1 MCPGQNSLLQQR
13 TRRQR
18 KAASA
23 RTDMAGVRNKTSRDT
38 SMSEQHE
45 RLRPDDWLAALP
57 HLKKAGGEHHGPCP
71 VCGGTDRFRVNDKG
85 AFCRKGC
92 LFEDL
97 QKAVFGDSE
106 PTQPSEK
113 RYRHYKC
120 EAPDGKTAVHVRLDT
135 AGRPKRV
142 WWEEKPPAPYAF
154 KTDNF
159 LYFPP
164 SADREGTVAII
175 CEGEKDADAVASA
188 LPDHRVI
195 GTVTGAATAPTP
207 HTLAW
212 GLNGAVTVILWPDA
226 DDPGMAHMRQV
237 AQRLPHDSETLW
249 ANTEGLLDGQ
259 GAADCTPAGR
269 RRRVREAAGQP
280 DEQEAVDIDR
290 PRMAPLSTW
299 KDEPEP
305 APVLWRDADG
315 QHADAVLSVGEVAL
329 LSGEGGLGKSYV
341 TLALAVAGALA
352 ADLGKDYG
360 AACGLRVMPGPV
372 ALVSYEDS
380 PARIYGRLGR
390 MGQTAAAERIHSLPN
405 PPPLW
410 TADSGASR
418 QAEWWNDLWQYVR
431 GVGARL
437 VIVDPASAALADA
450 DVSQTGPVR
459 KFLRALMH
467 EARQAECGVLV
478 VSHSTKAARN
488 ALRRGDDPGAG
499 VVAGSAAWYDGARG
513 VLSLEEAPNNPD
525 ARILECVKA
534 NYGRKGWGA
543 LLSEQVT
550 DSGTFAGLELG
561 SDANRFERMKD
572 WRGRADSNV
581 SDADFAPVTENGL
594 NPYEQ

>member
-1 MCPGQNSLLQQR
+1 
-13 TRRQR
+13 
-18 KAASA
+18 
-23 RTDMAGVRNKTSRDT
+23 MA
-38 SMSEQHE
+38 EPHE

-57 HLKKAGGEHHGPCP
+57 DLKKAGNEHHGPCP
-71 VCGGTDRFRVNDKG
+71 ACGGTDRFRVNDKG

-92 LFEDL
+92 SFEDL
-97 QKAVFGDSE
+97 RRAVFGDVGP
-106 PTQPSEK
+106 PTQNADK
-113 RYRHYKC
+113 RYTHYRC
-120 EAPDGKTAVHVRLDT
+120 EAPDGSTAVHVRLDVP
-135 AGRPKRV
+135 GRPKQV
-142 WWEEKPPAPYAF
+142 WWENKPPQPYAF
-154 KTDNF
+154 RTGNF

-164 SADREGTVAII
+164 GTDRKGAVAVI
-175 CEGEKDADAVASA
+175 CEGEKDADAVAAA

-207 HTLAW
+207 HALAW
-212 GLNGAVTVILWPDA
+212 GLSGAERVILWPDA
-226 DDPGMAHMRQV
+226 DDPGLTHMRQV
-237 AQRLPHDSETLW
+237 AQRLPHDPDVLW
-249 ANTEGLLDGQ
+249 ANTEGLSDGQ
-259 GAADCTPAGR
+259 GAADCTADDR
-269 RRRVREAAGQP
+269 RRRVHEAAGQTV
-280 DEQEAVDIDR
+280 EQEPADVDR

-315 QHADAVLSVGEVAL
+315 RHADAVLSVGEVAL

-352 ADLGKDYG
+352 ADLETDYG
-360 AACGLRVMPGPV
+360 TACGLRVMPGPV

-390 MGQTAAAERIHSLPN
+390 MGQTAAAERIHSLPD

-410 TADSGASR
+410 TADSGSSR
-418 QAEWWNDLWQYVR
+418 QADWWDDLWQYVR
-431 GVGARL
+431 GIGARL

-467 EARQAECGVLV
+467 EARQAQCGVLV
-478 VSHSTKAARN
+478 VSHNTKAARN

-513 VLSLEEAPNNPD
+513 VLSLEELPDNPG

-534 NYGRKGWGA
+534 NYGGKGWGTI
-543 LLSEQVT
+543 LNERTT
-550 DSGTFAGLELG
+550 DNGAFAGLALG
-561 SDANRFERMKD
+561 SDANRLRHVKD
-572 WRGRADSNV
+572 WRGQANGSAHDV
-581 SDADFAPVTENGL
+581 DFEPVTRDGF
-594 NPYEQ
+594 NPYER

>member
-1 MCPGQNSLLQQR
+1 
-13 TRRQR
+13 
-18 KAASA
+18 
-23 RTDMAGVRNKTSRDT
+23 
-38 SMSEQHE
+38 MSEQHK
-45 RLRPDDWLAALP
+45 RLQSEDWLAALP
-57 HLKKAGGEHHGPCP
+57 DLKKAGNEYHGPCP
-71 VCGGTDRFRVNDKG
+71 VCGGTDRFRVNNRG

-92 LFEDL
+92 SFQDL
-97 QKAVFGDSE
+97 KETVFGE
-106 PTQPSEK
+106 PSPPVQPADKRYK
-113 RYRHYKC
+113 RYRC
-120 EAPDGKTAVHVRLDT
+120 ESPDGNTAVHVRLDT
-135 AGRPKRV
+135 SGRPKRV
-142 WWEEKPPAPYAF
+142 WWEEKPHEPYVF
-154 KTDNF
+154 KTENF

-164 SADREGTVAII
+164 DADRDGPVAII
-175 CEGEKDADAVASA
+175 CEGEKDADTVASA

-195 GTVTGAATAPTP
+195 GTVTGAAAAPAP
-207 HTLAW
+207 RTLAW
-212 GLNGAVTVILWPDA
+212 GLSGAERVILWPDA

-237 AQRLPHDSETLW
+237 AQRLPDDSEALW
-249 ANTEGLLDGQ
+249 ANTEGLSDGQ
-259 GAADCTPAGR
+259 GAADCTLDDR
-269 RRRVREAAGQP
+269 RRRVREAAGRTVA
-280 DEQEAVDIDR
+280 QEAENINW

-315 QHADAVLSVGEVAL
+315 QHTDAVLSVGEVAL

-352 ADLGKDYG
+352 ADLKQGYG
-360 AACGLRVMPGPV
+360 AACGLRVMSGPV

-380 PARIYGRLGR
+380 PARIYGRMGR

-410 TADSGASR
+410 TADSSASR
-418 QAEWWNDLWQYVR
+418 QADWWNDFWQYVC
-431 GVGARL
+431 GIGARL

-467 EARQAECGVLV
+467 EARQAQCGVLV

-513 VLSLEEAPNNPD
+513 VLSLEELPNNPG

-534 NYGRKGWGA
+534 NYGRKGWGTI
-543 LLSEQVT
+543 LNERVT
-550 DSGTFAGLELG
+550 DSGAFAGLELG
-561 SDANRFERMKD
+561 SDANRLERVKD
-572 WRGRADSNV
+572 WRGQANGRV
-581 SDADFAPVTENGL
+581 SDVDFAPVTRDGF

>member
-1 MCPGQNSLLQQR
+1 MTATPPKPQRSVTSTTRAKRRMATPRSMFGWTPAAGQSGSGGKRNRPNPMSSKPGTFCIFHQ
-13 TRRQR
+13 
-18 KAASA
+18 
-23 RTDMAGVRNKTSRDT
+23 
-38 SMSEQHE
+38 
-45 RLRPDDWLAALP
+45 ALIA
-57 HLKKAGGEHHGPCP
+57 K
-71 VCGGTDRFRVNDKG
+71 
-85 AFCRKGC
+85 
-92 LFEDL
+92 
-97 QKAVFGDSE
+97 
-106 PTQPSEK
+106 
-113 RYRHYKC
+113 
-120 EAPDGKTAVHVRLDT
+120 
-135 AGRPKRV
+135 
-142 WWEEKPPAPYAF
+142 
-154 KTDNF
+154 
-159 LYFPP
+159 
-164 SADREGTVAII
+164 GTVAII

-212 GLNGAVTVILWPDA
+212 GLNGAATVILWPDA
-226 DDPGMAHMRQV
+226 DDPGLAHMRQV

-249 ANTEGLLDGQ
+249 ASTEGLVDGQ
-259 GAADCTPAGR
+259 GAADCTQADR
-269 RRRVREAAGQP
+269 QRRVREAAGRTG
-280 DEQEAVDIDR
+280 EQQAVDIDR

-315 QHADAVLSVGEVAL
+315 QHADTVLSVGEVAL

-341 TLALAVAGALA
+341 TLALAIAGALA

-418 QAEWWNDLWQYVR
+418 QADWWSDLWQYVR
-431 GVGARL
+431 AVGARL

-513 VLSLEEAPNNPD
+513 VLSLEEAPNNPG

-534 NYGRKGWGA
+534 NYGRKGWGTI
-543 LLSEQVT
+543 LNERVT
-550 DSGTFAGLELG
+550 DSGAFAGLELG
-561 SDANRFERMKD
+561 SDANRFERVKD
-572 WRGRADSNV
+572 WRGRASGETA
-581 SDADFAPVTENGL
+581 DADFAPVIQNGF

>member
-1 MCPGQNSLLQQR
+1 
-13 TRRQR
+13 
-18 KAASA
+18 
-23 RTDMAGVRNKTSRDT
+23 MA
-38 SMSEQHE
+38 EQHE

-57 HLKKAGGEHHGPCP
+57 DLKKTGGEHHGPCP
-71 VCGGTDRFRVNDKG
+71 ACGGTDRFRVNDKG

-92 LFEDL
+92 SFQEL
-97 QKAVFGDSE
+97 QKAVFGDSSL
-106 PTQPSEK
+106 PAQTTEK
-113 RYRHYKC
+113 RYKHYKC
-120 EAPDGKTAVHVRLDT
+120 EAPDGNAAVHIRLDT
-135 AGRPKRV
+135 PGKPKRV
-142 WWEEKPPAPYAF
+142 WWEEKPPQPYAF
-154 KTDNF
+154 RTENF
-159 LYFPP
+159 LYFP
-164 SADREGTVAII
+164 SDADRQGLFAII

-195 GTVTGAATAPTP
+195 GTVTGAAAAPAP

-212 GLNGAVTVILWPDA
+212 GLSGTERVVLWPDA
-226 DDPGMAHMRQV
+226 DAPGLAHMRQV
-237 AQRLPHDSETLW
+237 AQGLPHDSKALW
-249 ANTEGLLDGQ
+249 ANTEGLSDGQ
-259 GAADCTPAGR
+259 GAADCTPDDR
-269 RRRVREAAGQP
+269 RRRVREAVQQAV
-280 DEQEAVDIDR
+280 EQEAVDVDR

-305 APVLWRDADG
+305 EPVLWRDADS
-315 QHADAVLSVGEVAL
+315 QHADAVLSVGEVTL

-352 ADLGKDYG
+352 ADLKQGYG
-360 AACGLRVMPGPV
+360 AACGLRVMSGPV

-380 PARIYGRLGR
+380 PARIYGRLRR
-390 MGQTAAAERIHSLPN
+390 MGQTAAAKRIHSLPN

-418 QAEWWNDLWQYVR
+418 QADWWSDLWQYVC
-431 GVGARL
+431 GIGARL

-467 EARQAECGVLV
+467 EARQAQCGVLV

-513 VLSLEEAPNNPD
+513 VLSLEELPNNPG

-534 NYGRKGWGA
+534 NYGRKGWGTI
-543 LLSEQVT
+543 LNEHVT
-550 DSGTFAGLELG
+550 DSGAFAGLELR
-561 SDANRFERMKD
+561 SDANRLERVKD
-572 WRGRADSNV
+572 RRGQANGRV
-581 SDADFAPVTENGL
+581 SDTDFAPVTWDGF

>member
-1 MCPGQNSLLQQR
+1 
-13 TRRQR
+13 
-18 KAASA
+18 
-23 RTDMAGVRNKTSRDT
+23 MA
-38 SMSEQHE
+38 EPHE

-57 HLKKAGGEHHGPCP
+57 DLKKVGGEHHGPCP
-71 VCGGTDRFRVNDKG
+71 ACGGTDRFRVNDKG
-85 AFCRKGC
+85 AFCRKEC
-92 LFEDL
+92 SFEDL
-97 QKAVFGDSE
+97 RRAVFGDVS
-106 PTQPSEK
+106 PPAQAAGK
-113 RYRHYKC
+113 RRTHYPC
-120 EAPDGKTAVHVRLDT
+120 EAPDGSTAVHVRLDVP
-135 AGRPKRV
+135 GRPKQV
-142 WWEEKPPAPYAF
+142 WWEDKPPQPYAF
-154 KTDNF
+154 RTGNF

-164 SADREGTVAII
+164 GADRKGPVAIV

-188 LPDHRVI
+188 LPDRRVI

-207 HTLAW
+207 HALAW
-212 GLNGAVTVILWPDA
+212 GLSGTERVILWPDA
-226 DDPGMAHMRQV
+226 DDPGLAHMRQV
-237 AQRLPHDSETLW
+237 AQRLPHGPDVQW
-249 ANTEGLLDGQ
+249 ANTEGLSDGQ
-259 GAADCTPAGR
+259 GAADCTPDDR
-269 RRRVREAAGQP
+269 RQRVREAIQQAV
-280 DEQEAVDIDR
+280 EQEPADIDR

-315 QHADAVLSVGEVAL
+315 RHADAVLSVGEVAL

-352 ADLGKDYG
+352 ADLETDYG
-360 AACGLRVMPGPV
+360 TACGLRVMPGPV

-390 MGQTAAAERIHSLPN
+390 MGQTAAAERIHSLPD

-410 TADSGASR
+410 TADSGSSR
-418 QAEWWNDLWQYVR
+418 QADWWDDLWQYVR
-431 GVGARL
+431 GIGARL

-467 EARQAECGVLV
+467 EARQAQCGVLV

-513 VLSLEEAPNNPD
+513 VLSLEELPNNPG

-534 NYGRKGWGA
+534 NYGGKGWGTI
-543 LLSEQVT
+543 LNECTT
-550 DSGTFAGLELG
+550 DNGAFAGLALG
-561 SDANRFERMKD
+561 SDANRLEHVKD
-572 WRGRADSNV
+572 WRGQANGRAHDV
-581 SDADFAPVTENGL
+581 DFEPVTRYGF
-594 NPYEQ
+594 NPYEE

>member
-1 MCPGQNSLLQQR
+1 MSKQQ
-13 TRRQR
+13 
-18 KAASA
+18 
-23 RTDMAGVRNKTSRDT
+23 
-38 SMSEQHE
+38 EQ
-45 RLRPDDWLAALP
+45 LRPDDWLAALP
-57 HLKKAGGEHHGPCP
+57 HLKKAGNEHHGPCP

-92 LFEDL
+92 SFQDL
-97 QKAVFGDSE
+97 QKAVFGDFS
-106 PTQPSEK
+106 PPAQTAEK
-113 RYRHYKC
+113 RYEYCKC

-135 AGRPKRV
+135 PGRPKRV
-142 WWEEKPPAPYAF
+142 WWEEKPPAPYTF
-154 KTDNF
+154 KTENF

-195 GTVTGAATAPTP
+195 GTVTGAAAQPAS

-212 GLNGAVTVILWPDA
+212 GLNDTERVILWPDA
-226 DDPGMAHMRQV
+226 DDPGLAHMRQV
-237 AQRLPHDSETLW
+237 ARRLPHDSEVLW
-249 ANTEGLLDGQ
+249 ANMNGLSDGQ
-259 GAADCTPAGR
+259 GAADCTPDDR
-269 RRRVREAAGQP
+269 RRRVREAAQQAV
-280 DEQEAVDIDR
+280 EQEAVDVDR

-352 ADLGKDYG
+352 ADLKQGYG

-390 MGQTAAAERIHSLPN
+390 MGQTAAAEGIHALPN

-418 QAEWWNDLWQYVR
+418 QADWWSDLWQYVC
-431 GVGARL
+431 GIGARL

-467 EARQAECGVLV
+467 EARQAKCGVLV
-478 VSHSTKAARN
+478 VSHNTKAARN

-543 LLSEQVT
+543 LLNERVT
-550 DSGTFAGLELG
+550 DGGAFAGLELG
-561 SDANRFERMKD
+561 SDANCLERVKD
-572 WRGRADSNV
+572 WRGRASGGTSGAD
-581 SDADFAPVTENGL
+581 DADFPTVSQNGF

>member
-1 MCPGQNSLLQQR
+1 
-13 TRRQR
+13 
-18 KAASA
+18 
-23 RTDMAGVRNKTSRDT
+23 MA
-38 SMSEQHE
+38 EPHE

-57 HLKKAGGEHHGPCP
+57 DLKKAGGEYHGPCP
-71 VCGGTDRFRVNDKG
+71 ACGGTDRFRVNDKG

-92 LFEDL
+92 SFQDL
-97 QKAVFGDSE
+97 RRAVFGDLG
-106 PTQPSEK
+106 PPVQTANK
-113 RYRHYKC
+113 RYTHYPC
-120 EAPDGKTAVHVRLDT
+120 EAADCNTAVHVRLDT
-135 AGRPKRV
+135 PGRPKQV
-142 WWEEKPPAPYAF
+142 WWEDKPPEPYAF
-154 KTDNF
+154 RTGNF

-164 SADREGTVAII
+164 GADRKGPVAII

-195 GTVTGAATAPTP
+195 GTVTGAATAPAP
-207 HTLAW
+207 HALAW
-212 GLNGAVTVILWPDA
+212 GLSGAERVILWPDA
-226 DDPGMAHMRQV
+226 DDPGLAHMRQV
-237 AQRLPHDSETLW
+237 AQRLPHGPDVLW
-249 ANTEGLLDGQ
+249 ANTESLSDGQ
-259 GAADCTPAGR
+259 GAADCTPEDR
-269 RRRVREAAGQP
+269 RQRIHEAAGQTTK
-280 DEQEAVDIDR
+280 QEAVDVDR
-290 PRMAPLSTW
+290 PRMTPLSTW
-299 KDEPEP
+299 KDESEP

-315 QHADAVLSVGEVAL
+315 HHVDAVLSVGEVAL

-352 ADLGKDYG
+352 ADLKQGYG

-390 MGQTAAAERIHSLPN
+390 MGQTAAAGRIHSLPN

-418 QAEWWNDLWQYVR
+418 QADWWIDLWQYVR
-431 GVGARL
+431 EVGARL
-437 VIVDPASAALADA
+437 IIVDPASAALADA

-513 VLSLEEAPNNPD
+513 VLSLEEAPNNPG
-525 ARILECVKA
+525 ARILECIKA
-534 NYGRKGWGA
+534 NYGRKGWGTI
-543 LLSEQVT
+543 LNERTT
-550 DSGTFAGLELG
+550 DSGAFAGLELE
-561 SDANRFERMKD
+561 SDANRLDRVKD
-572 WRGRADSNV
+572 WRGRANSKV
-581 SDADFAPVTENGL
+581 SDVDFAPVTRDGF

>member
-1 MCPGQNSLLQQR
+1 MTEQQ
-13 TRRQR
+13 
-18 KAASA
+18 
-23 RTDMAGVRNKTSRDT
+23 G
-38 SMSEQHE
+38 
-45 RLRPDDWLAALP
+45 RLRPGDWLAALP
-57 HLKKAGGEHHGPCP
+57 DLKKSGNEHHGPCP

-92 LFEDL
+92 AFQDL
-97 QKAVFGDSE
+97 SKAVFGDTGAAA
-106 PTQPSEK
+106 PTTE
-113 RYRHYKC
+113 RHYRRYTC
-120 EAPDGKTAVHVRLDT
+120 EAPDGKTAVHVRLD
-135 AGRPKRV
+135 APGRPKQV
-142 WWEEKPPAPYAF
+142 WWEAKPHAF
-154 KTDNF
+154 KTGNF
-159 LYFPP
+159 LYFPS
-164 SADREGTVAII
+164 SADRKGTAAVI
-175 CEGEKDADAVASA
+175 CEGEKDADAAASA

-195 GTVTGAATAPTP
+195 GTVTGAASAPAAD
-207 HTLAW
+207 TLAW
-212 GLNGAVTVILWPDA
+212 GLRGAGRVVLWPDA
-226 DDPGMAHMRQV
+226 DDPGLAHMRQI
-237 AQRLPHDSETLW
+237 AQRLPQDAEALW
-249 ANTEGLLDGQ
+249 ANTDGLSDGR
-259 GAADCTPAGR
+259 GAADCTQDDR
-269 RRRVREAAGQP
+269 RRRVHEAAGQTA
-280 DEQEAVDIDR
+280 EQEAVDVDR

-341 TLALAVAGALA
+341 TLALAVAGVLA
-352 ADLGKDYG
+352 ADLGRDYG
-360 AACGLRVMPGPV
+360 EACGLRVMPGPV

-418 QAEWWNDLWQYVR
+418 EADWWGDLWQYVR

-513 VLSLEEAPNNPD
+513 VLSLEEAPNNPG

-534 NYGRKGWGA
+534 NYGRKGWGTI
-543 LLSEQVT
+543 LNERTT
-550 DSGTFAGLELG
+550 DGGAFAGLELE
-561 SDANRFERMKD
+561 SDVNRLGPVEIHRD
-572 WRGRADSNV
+572 WMTA
-581 SDADFAPVTENGL
+581 ALAWI
-594 NPYEQ
+594 

>member
-1 MCPGQNSLLQQR
+1 M
-13 TRRQR
+13 
-18 KAASA
+18 
-23 RTDMAGVRNKTSRDT
+23 
-38 SMSEQHE
+38 
-45 RLRPDDWLAALP
+45 
-57 HLKKAGGEHHGPCP
+57 
-71 VCGGTDRFRVNDKG
+71 
-85 AFCRKGC
+85 
-92 LFEDL
+92 
-97 QKAVFGDSE
+97 
-106 PTQPSEK
+106 
-113 RYRHYKC
+113 
-120 EAPDGKTAVHVRLDT
+120 RLDT
-135 AGRPKRV
+135 PGRPKQV
-142 WWEEKPPAPYAF
+142 WWEDKPPAPYAF
-154 KTDNF
+154 KTGNF

-164 SADREGTVAII
+164 GADREDTVAVI
-175 CEGEKDADAVASA
+175 CEGEKDADAAASA

-195 GTVTGAATAPTP
+195 GTVTGAASAPTAD
-207 HTLAW
+207 TLAW
-212 GLNGAVTVILWPDA
+212 GLSGAGRVILWPDA
-226 DDPGMAHMRQV
+226 DDPGLAHMRQV
-237 AQRLPHDSETLW
+237 AQRLPQDSEVLW
-249 ANTEGLLDGQ
+249 ANTDGLSDGR
-259 GAADCTPAGR
+259 GAADCTPDDR
-269 RRRVREAAGQP
+269 RRRVHEATGQTAG
-280 DEQEAVDIDR
+280 QEAVDIDR

-305 APVLWRDADG
+305 APVLWRGADG

-341 TLALAVAGALA
+341 TLALAVAGVLA
-352 ADLGKDYG
+352 ADLGQDYG
-360 AACGLRVMPGPV
+360 EACGLRVMPGPV

-418 QAEWWNDLWQYVR
+418 QADWWADLWQYVR

-437 VIVDPASAALADA
+437 VILDPASAALADA

-513 VLSLEEAPNNPD
+513 VLSLEEAPHNPG

-534 NYGRKGWGA
+534 NYGRKGWGTI
-543 LLSEQVT
+543 LNERT
-550 DSGTFAGLELG
+550 TESGAFAGLELE
-561 SDANRFERMKD
+561 SDANRLAQVKD
-572 WRGRADSNV
+572 WRGQANGSVSNT
-581 SDADFAPVTENGL
+581 DFAPVTQDGSNPYERNGS

>member
-1 MCPGQNSLLQQR
+1 
-13 TRRQR
+13 
-18 KAASA
+18 
-23 RTDMAGVRNKTSRDT
+23 
-38 SMSEQHE
+38 MSEQHE

-57 HLKKAGGEHHGPCP
+57 HLKKAGNEHHGPCP
-71 VCGGTDRFRVNDKG
+71 ACGGTDRFRVNDKG

-92 LFEDL
+92 SFQDL
-97 QKAVFGDSE
+97 RKVVFGDSE
-106 PTQPSEK
+106 PVRTAEK
-113 RYRHYKC
+113 SYKYYKC
-120 EAPDGKTAVHVRLDT
+120 EASDGKTAVHVRLDT
-135 AGRPKRV
+135 PGRPKQV
-142 WWEEKPPAPYAF
+142 WWEEKPPEPYEF
-154 KTDNF
+154 KTGNF
-159 LYFPP
+159 LYFPS
-164 SADREGTVAII
+164 SADRKGTVVVI
-175 CEGEKDADAVASA
+175 CEGEKDADAAASA

-212 GLNGAVTVILWPDA
+212 GLNGADTVILWPDA

-237 AQRLPHDSETLW
+237 AQRLPHDSEALW
-249 ANTEGLLDGQ
+249 ADTEGLSDGR
-259 GAADCTPAGR
+259 GAADCTPDDR
-269 RRRVREAAGQP
+269 RRRVREAVGQTAK
-280 DEQEAVDIDR
+280 QETVDIDR
-290 PRMAPLSTW
+290 PCMAPLSTW

-305 APVLWRDADG
+305 VPVLWRDADG

-341 TLALAVAGALA
+341 TLALAVAGTLA

-360 AACGLRVMPGPV
+360 EACGLRVMPGPV

-390 MGQTAAAERIHSLPN
+390 MGQTAAADRIHSLPN

-410 TADSGASR
+410 TADSGSSR
-418 QAEWWNDLWQYVR
+418 QADWWNDLWQYVR
-431 GVGARL
+431 EIGTRL

-459 KFLRALMH
+459 KFLRVLMH

-513 VLSLEEAPNNPD
+513 VLSLEEAPNNPN

-543 LLSEQVT
+543 LLNERVT
-550 DSGTFAGLELG
+550 DSGAFAGLELG
-561 SDANRFERMKD
+561 SDANCLERVKD
-572 WRGRADSNV
+572 WRGWASGGTSAAD
-581 SDADFAPVTENGL
+581 DADFPPVSQNGF

>member
-1 MCPGQNSLLQQR
+1 MCSGQSSLLQQR

-135 AGRPKRV
+135 ASRPKRV
-142 WWEEKPPAPYAF
+142 WWEEKPPTPYAF
-154 KTDNF
+154 KTENF

-341 TLALAVAGALA
+341 TLAFAVAGALA

>member
-1 MCPGQNSLLQQR
+1 
-13 TRRQR
+13 
-18 KAASA
+18 
-23 RTDMAGVRNKTSRDT
+23 MALRETN
-38 SMSEQHE
+38 MAEQHE

-92 LFEDL
+92 SFEDMR
-97 QKAVFGDSE
+97 KTVFGDNE
-106 PTQPSEK
+106 PTQISEK

-120 EAPDGKTAVHVRLDT
+120 EAPDGKTAVHVRLDDP
-135 AGRPKRV
+135 GKPKRV

-154 KTDNF
+154 KTENF

-164 SADREGTVAII
+164 GADREGTACII

-188 LPDHRVI
+188 LPGHRVI
-195 GTVTGAATAPTP
+195 GTVTGAATAPASS
-207 HTLAW
+207 TLAW
-212 GLNGAVTVILWPDA
+212 GLNGAETVILWPDA
-226 DDPGMAHMRQV
+226 DDPGLAHMRQV
-237 AQRLPHDSETLW
+237 AQRLPHDSEALW
-249 ANTEGLLDGQ
+249 ANTEGLSDGQ
-259 GAADCTPAGR
+259 GAADCTPDDR
-269 RRRVREAAGQP
+269 RRRIREAAGQAT
-280 DEQEAVDIDR
+280 EQEAVDIDR

-352 ADLGKDYG
+352 TDLGKDYG
-360 AACGLRVMPGPV
+360 QACGLRVMPGPV

-390 MGQTAAAERIHSLPN
+390 MGQTAAAGRIHSLPN

>member
-1 MCPGQNSLLQQR
+1 M
-13 TRRQR
+13 T
-18 KAASA
+18 
-23 RTDMAGVRNKTSRDT
+23 
-38 SMSEQHE
+38 EQHE

-57 HLKKAGGEHHGPCP
+57 DLKKAGNEHHGPCP

-92 LFEDL
+92 SFQDL
-97 QKAVFGDSE
+97 RKAVFGDSV
-106 PTQPSEK
+106 PTQPPEK
-113 RYRHYKC
+113 RYKHYNC
-120 EAPDGKTAVHVRLDT
+120 EAPDGITAVHVRLDT
-135 AGRPKRV
+135 PGRPKQV
-142 WWEEKPPAPYAF
+142 WWEKKPSQPYEF
-154 KTDNF
+154 KTGNF
-159 LYFPP
+159 LYFPS
-164 SADREGTVAII
+164 SADREGNVAII
-175 CEGEKDADAVASA
+175 CEGEKDADALASA
-188 LPDHRVI
+188 LPEHRVI
-195 GTVTGAATAPTP
+195 GTVTGAATAPTS

-212 GLNGAVTVILWPDA
+212 GLSGAGRVILWPDA
-226 DDPGMAHMRQV
+226 DDPGLTHMRQV
-237 AQRLPHDSETLW
+237 AQRLPHDPDVLW
-249 ANTEGLLDGQ
+249 ANTDGLSDGQ
-259 GAADCTPAGR
+259 GAADCTPDAR
-269 RRRVREAAGQP
+269 RRRVHEATRQTA
-280 DEQEAVDIDR
+280 EQEAVDVDR

-360 AACGLRVMPGPV
+360 EACGLRVMPGPV

-380 PARIYGRLGR
+380 PARIYGRLRR
-390 MGQTAAAERIHSLPN
+390 MGQTAAADRIHSLPN

-410 TADSGASR
+410 TADSGASK
-418 QAEWWNDLWQYVR
+418 QADWWGDLWQYVR

-459 KFLRALMH
+459 KFLRALML

-513 VLSLEEAPNNPD
+513 VLSLEEAPHNPG

-534 NYGRKGWGA
+534 NYGRKGWGTI
-543 LLSEQVT
+543 LNKRTT
-550 DSGTFAGLELG
+550 DSGAFAGLELE
-561 SDANRFERMKD
+561 SDANRLERVKD
-572 WRGRADSNV
+572 WRGQTNGKV
-581 SDADFAPVTENGL
+581 SDTDFAPVTRDGF